1 MQPSI
6 PLPTHL
12 PAGPSV
18 LPPHTSIALIYADVK
33 VAPKSGGIDDAV
45 SDLVV
50 GRGVFIC
57 CLKGRR

>member
-18 LPPHTSIALIYADVK
+18 LPPHTSIALIYADIK
-33 VAPKSGGIDDAV
+33 VAPKGGGIDDAV

-57 CLKGRR
+57 CLKGRQ